1 MKKLLTLFAIA
12 GIVAATFAA
21 FDFSGTKTIPV
32 LNTAT
37 TINSGATNT
46 TEIAAAAGL
55 KGNAALFVTANG
67 NASRT
72 ALSLSL
78 WATNTVEGG
87 WFELAART
95 YTATNAGV
103 YRLSFPAEYVAQ
115 PSQVRINSRGAA
127 TTATAFILSY

>member
-1 MKKLLTLFAIA
+1 MKKLLTLIA
-12 GIVAATFAA
+12 AVGIAAATFAA
-21 FDFSGTKTIPV
+21 FDFSGARTIPV

-37 TINSGATNT
+37 TVNSGATNT
-46 TEIAAAAGL
+46 TEVAAVGL

-72 ALSLSL
+72 ALNLSL
-78 WATNTVEGG
+78 WTTNTVEGG
-87 WFELAART
+87 WVEFASET

-103 YRLSFPAEYVAQ
+103 FRLSFPAEYISK

-127 TTATAFILSY
+127 TSATAFILSY

>member
-46 TEIAAAAGL
+46 TEFAAAGL

-72 ALSLSL
+72 ALTLSL
-78 WATNTVEGG
+78 WATNNTS
-87 WFELAART
+87 L
-95 YTATNAGV
+95 
-103 YRLSFPAEYVAQ
+103 
-115 PSQVRINSRGAA
+115 
-127 TTATAFILSY
+127 ILSRSPWAL

>member
-46 TEIAAAAGL
+46 TEFAAAGL

-72 ALSLSL
+72 ALTLSL

-95 YTATNAGV
+95 YTATSAGI